1 MSYIIVHVDD
11 PDDLR
16 SMDILPDQEGEG
28 VQVFDSK
35 IEASEFLMQLGFGKD
50 LWFNSDIHIVRH
62 H

>member
-16 SMDILPDQEGEG
+16 SMDILPDKEGEG

-50 LWFNSDIHIVRH
+50 LWFNSDIHIVRLH
-62 H
+62 

>member
-50 LWFNSDIHIVRH
+50 LWFNSDIHIVRLP
-62 H
+62 

>member
-11 PDDLR
+11 PKDLR

-35 IEASEFLMQLGFGKD
+35 IEASHFLGIMRRKEIFLN
-50 LWFNSDIHIVRH
+50 LLTSSSS
-62 H
+62 